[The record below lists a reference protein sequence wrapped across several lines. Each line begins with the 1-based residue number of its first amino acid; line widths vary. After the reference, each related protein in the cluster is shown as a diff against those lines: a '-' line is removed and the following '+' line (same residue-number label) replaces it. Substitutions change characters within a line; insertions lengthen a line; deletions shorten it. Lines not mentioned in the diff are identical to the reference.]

1 MAGGCVYVCMDMT
14 DAMMM
19 TDGWW
24 GCAEGLCR
32 RVRSRKGSCP
42 TVRSNGAAPAP
53 SACEENHLFFGL
65 RAGRILGPRANFH
78 IFIVFDI
85 FSNKNHKN
93 TSPELKWLF
102 KKPLKT
108 RGMLTVLK
116 ILGFVENGQEW
127 QKTHFYQVIHLVKT
141 IEKRIYF
148 PTLQKNIEKHPKMKI
163 QNEKIQK

>member
-1 MAGGCVYVCMDMT
+1 
-14 DAMMM
+14 M

-53 SACEENHLFFGL
+53 SACEENHLFFL
-65 RAGRILGPRANFH
+65 FSASGRDESLAAER
-78 IFIVFDI
+78 IFIFFMLFDMFI
-85 FSNKNHKN
+85 NKDHKN

-116 ILGFVENGQEW
+116 ILGFVENGQKW
-127 QKTHFYQVIHLVKT
+127 QKTHFYQVIHLVKNHWKT
-141 IEKRIYF
+141 HIF
-148 PTLQKNIEKHPKMKI
+148 SNFAKNRKNPKMKI
-163 QNEKIQK
+163 QNEKIQNEKIQNKIINIFIRR